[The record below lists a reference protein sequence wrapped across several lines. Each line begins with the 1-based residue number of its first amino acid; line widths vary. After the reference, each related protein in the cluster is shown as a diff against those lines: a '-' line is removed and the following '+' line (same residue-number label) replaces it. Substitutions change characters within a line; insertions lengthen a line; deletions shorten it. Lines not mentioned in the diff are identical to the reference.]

1 VAFAAYTAV
10 AVFMLLLGIGAALAV
25 DPDVQKVL
33 QSWAQ
38 AGGIFGP
45 IWLTTARAARFSEPL
60 GQMLIDYVISAINV
74 GCAVFMVWKR
84 PGDWVARLLAIA
96 FVGNAMGYN
105 YQSHSIVGI
114 AAGAPAN
121 GGVAAARYLALFHW
135 VFHAVGGIALL
146 QALLIFP
153 NGRLVP
159 RWSVWPLAGLYGIM
173 AEELLYP
180 LYNLVTGTQAN
191 PSLIVFVLQ
200 EGFNARP
207 LQNFEGVIQAE
218 VVFFV
223 LLFGILVPTVG
234 IAALLYRYRRTSS
247 AAERQQT
254 RLVVWALTAAFSA
267 ALVITALGV
276 VGVAASGTVFS
287 GSSSFLLEQI
297 LLHVTPPLYAVL
309 PIALLVAIF
318 RYRLLDIQVVID
330 RTMIYGPLTAV
341 LALVFLGTLFL
352 LQQLLRS
359 LIGQPS
365 ELAVAVAAFVNA
377 ILFQPMRRRL
387 QAFIDTRFFTRA
399 TAAPTPVEARAT

>member
-1 VAFAAYTAV
+1 MYAAI

-25 DPDVQKVL
+25 DPSVQKVL
-33 QSWAQ
+33 QSWA
-38 AGGIFGP
+38 ASGGIFGP

-60 GQMLIDYVISAINV
+60 GQMVIDYVISAINV
-74 GCAVFMVWKR
+74 GCAVFLVWKR
-84 PGDWVARLLAIA
+84 PDDWVARLFAIA
-96 FVGNAMGYN
+96 FVGSAMGYN

-114 AAGAPAN
+114 AAGAPAA

-135 VFHAVGGIALL
+135 VFHAVGGIALV

-153 NGRLVP
+153 NGHLMP
-159 RWSVWPLAGLYGIM
+159 RWSVWPLAGLYGVM

-180 LYNLVTGTQAN
+180 IYNLFTNTQQN
-191 PSLIVFVLQ
+191 PPVIVFLLQ

-223 LLFGILVPTVG
+223 LLFGLLVPVVG
-234 IAALLYRYRRTSS
+234 IAAQLYRYRRTSS
-247 AAERQQT
+247 AIERQQT

-267 ALVITALGV
+267 ALILTALGV

-330 RTMIYGPLTAV
+330 RTMIYGPLTAA
-341 LALVFLGTLFL
+341 LALVFLLSLFV
-352 LQQLLRS
+352 LQQVLKS
-359 LIGQPS
+359 VIGQPS
-365 ELAVAVAAFVNA
+365 ELAVAGAAFVNA
-377 ILFQPMRRRL
+377 ILFQPMRRRV
-387 QAFIDTRFFTRA
+387 QAFIDHRFFARRPAKAKAAEA
-399 TAAPTPVEARAT
+399 TAT